1 MRNDDYYR
9 DFDEAM
15 ENILAIDDDENPSIA
30 DDEEDHICNAFDY
43 HLDY

>member
-1 MRNDDYYR
+1 MINDDYYR
-9 DFDEAM
+9 DFDAM

-30 DDEEDHICNAFDY
+30 DDEEDRICDAFDY